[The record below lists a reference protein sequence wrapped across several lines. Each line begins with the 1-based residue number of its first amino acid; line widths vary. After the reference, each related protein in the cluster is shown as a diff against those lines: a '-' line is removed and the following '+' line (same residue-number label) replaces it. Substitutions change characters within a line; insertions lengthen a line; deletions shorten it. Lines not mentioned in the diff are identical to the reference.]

1 MQATV
6 GSSARRNARQQK
18 IERKQ
23 ADEWFPIAVAAYRQ
37 GRHADAQALC
47 RRILQDIPD
56 YFHGLHLLGVSALDC
71 ARIEEARR
79 ALERA
84 IAVDPRSAEAHS
96 NLGFAYFK
104 LRRYDEARRVQ
115 ERALA
120 LNPNFPVAQTN
131 LGNTLMRLGLH
142 EEAIAA
148 HERAIRMKPD
158 YADAHC
164 NRGTTELM
172 LNRFE
177 RAVQSFD
184 QALSFQPRHLEAIIG
199 KGLACVELQ
208 HFEQAETLLSAA
220 LAVKPDLAQV
230 LAYRGRV
237 HFQFARYAEAEAD
250 FDAALAL
257 SPELEV
263 AWRWK
268 AQAAMLSGNQ
278 AKAIHACKRL
288 LDQNP
293 RSGIGLTLLGASL
306 TLQGEIAAAI
316 AHFDRA
322 LEMAPDYED
331 AITKKI
337 FALDFLPA
345 TDFAM
350 QQAAR
355 KYWWDAIG
363 AKLVARKPASPSLD
377 PDRRL
382 VVGYVSSDFRGH
394 SVAFCV
400 LPVLRRHDHAKF
412 EVICY
417 SCSLLQDAFTDVF
430 RSHAD
435 RWVDA
440 SRLSDDELADRIEAD
455 GVDILVDLSGH
466 TAGNR
471 LSVFARKPAPIQ
483 VTAWGSGSATGL
495 PTIDYFFADPIA
507 IPVAARPL
515 FAEKVHD
522 LPAVITMEPITE
534 LTPAPPPMLRNGY
547 VTFGVF
553 NRIDKISDQALK
565 LWSALMRA
573 VPGSRIIVKNG
584 ALDDQLLRD
593 ALAARF
599 KAHGIAEGHAI
610 FIGASPRSEHLRAF
624 DQVDISLD
632 PFPQNGG
639 ISTWE
644 SLYMGVPVVAKLGNS
659 ASSRVAGALLEA
671 IGLRDWIAGDDDGY
685 IAIARQFASMPSH
698 LQKLRAELPSMIAR
712 SAAGN
717 VEVYTRKVE
726 EGYRQFWRDYCA
738 KIAGSGDLQS
748 ATLSNPSS

>member
-1 MQATV
+1 LKLTV
-6 GSSARRNARQQK
+6 GSPALQNARRQK

-56 YFHGLHLLGVSALDC
+56 YFHGLHLLGVSELDC
-71 ARIEEARR
+71 ARIEEARQ

-115 ERALA
+115 EKALA
-120 LNPNFPVAQTN
+120 LNPNFPMAQTN
-131 LGNTLMRLGLH
+131 LGNSLMRLGLC
-142 EEAIAA
+142 EQAIQA
-148 HERAIRMKPD
+148 HDRAIRMNPD
-158 YADAHC
+158 YADAYC
-164 NRGTTELM
+164 NRGIVELM
-172 LNRFE
+172 LKRYE
-177 RAVQSFD
+177 QAAQSYGR
-184 QALSFQPRHLEAIIG
+184 ALSLQPRHMEALAG
-199 KGLACVELQ
+199 MGLACIELQ
-208 HFEQAETLLSAA
+208 HFEQAEVLLSAA
-220 LAVKPDLAQV
+220 LAIKPDFPQV
-230 LAYRGRV
+230 LAYRGRI
-237 HFQFARYAEAEAD
+237 HFQFARYAKAQAD

-268 AQAAMLSGNQ
+268 AQTAMLSGNQ
-278 AKAIHACKRL
+278 AEAMLACKRL
-288 LDQNP
+288 LDQDP
-293 RSGIGLTLLGASL
+293 RSAIGLTLMGASL
-306 TLQGEIAAAI
+306 GSQGEIAAAI

-322 LEMAPDYED
+322 IEVAPDHED

-363 AKLVARKPASPSLD
+363 ARLAARKPAARSLD

-400 LPVLRRHDHAKF
+400 LPVLRHHDHAKF

-417 SCSLLQDAFTDVF
+417 SCSLLEDAFTAVF

-471 LSVFARKPAPIQ
+471 LTVFARKPAPIQ

-495 PTIDYFFADPIA
+495 PTIDYFFADPVA
-507 IPVAARPL
+507 IPQAARPL

-522 LPAVITMEPITE
+522 LPAVISTEPITE
-534 LTPAPPPMLRNGY
+534 PRPGPLPMLRNGY

-553 NRIDKISDQALK
+553 NRIDKISDDALR
-565 LWSALMRA
+565 LWSALMRG
-573 VPGSRIIVKNG
+573 VPGSKIIVKNS
-584 ALDDQLLRD
+584 ALDDQLLRE
-593 ALAARF
+593 ALAGRF
-599 KAHGIAEGHAI
+599 VAHGIAEGAAT
-610 FIGASPRSEHLRAF
+610 FMGASARNEHLRAF
-624 DQVDISLD
+624 EQVDISLD

-659 ASSRVAGALLEA
+659 AASRVAGALLKA
-671 IGLRDWIAGDDDGY
+671 VGLHGWVAGDDDGY
-685 IAIARQFASMPSH
+685 VAIAKEFATQPSH
-698 LQKLRAELPSMIAR
+698 LERLRAELPAMIAR
-712 SAAGN
+712 SAAGD

-726 EGYRQFWRDYCA
+726 DGYRQFWRDHCA
-738 KIAGSGDLQS
+738 SAIGS
-748 ATLSNPSS
+748 AA

>member
-1 MQATV
+1 LPVTLGA
-6 GSSARRNARQQK
+6 SAVRNGTQQK
-18 IERKQ
+18 IQRPQ
-23 ADEWFPIAVAAYRQ
+23 ADAWFPTAVAAYRE

-47 RRILQDIPD
+47 RRILQDLPD
-56 YFHGLHLLGVSALDC
+56 YFHGLHLLGVSELDC
-71 ARIEEARR
+71 AHLEEARQ

-84 IAVDPRSAEAHS
+84 IAVDPQSAEAHS

-104 LRRYDEARRVQ
+104 LRRYDDARRVQ

-120 LNPNFPVAQTN
+120 LNPHFATAQTN
-131 LGNTLMRLGLH
+131 LGNTLMRLGLC
-142 EEAIAA
+142 EQAIEA
-148 HERAIRMKPD
+148 HDRAIRMKPD
-158 YADAHC
+158 YADAYC
-164 NRGTTELM
+164 NRGMVELM
-172 LNRFE
+172 LNRF
-177 RAVQSFD
+177 RQAAQSYGR
-184 QALSFQPRHLEAIIG
+184 ALSLQPRHLEALAG
-199 KGLACVELQ
+199 MGLACIELQ
-208 HFEQAETLLSAA
+208 QFEQADAFLSAA
-220 LAVKPDLAQV
+220 LAIKPDFPQV
-230 LAYRGRV
+230 LAYRGRI
-237 HFQFARYAEAEAD
+237 HFQFARFAEAQAD
-250 FDAALAL
+250 FDAALAR
-257 SPELEV
+257 SPNLEV

-268 AQAAMLSGNQ
+268 AQAAMLSSNQ
-278 AKAIHACKRL
+278 AQALLACKRL
-288 LDQNP
+288 LDLDP
-293 RSGIGLTLLGASL
+293 RSPIAHTLLGASL
-306 TLQGEIAAAI
+306 TLQGEIAAGI

-322 LEMAPDYED
+322 IELVPDHED

-337 FALDFLPA
+337 FALDFLGR
-345 TDFAM
+345 TDFAA

-363 AKLVARKPASPSLD
+363 SRLAMRKPAARSLD
-377 PDRRL
+377 PGRRL
-382 VVGYVSSDFRGH
+382 VIGYVSSDFRGH

-400 LPVLRRHDHAKF
+400 LPVLRHHDHARF

-455 GVDILVDLSGH
+455 GVDILIDLSGH

-471 LSVFARKPAPIQ
+471 LTVFARKPAPIQ

-495 PTIDYFFADPIA
+495 PTIDYFFADPVA
-507 IPVAARPL
+507 IPEAARSM
-515 FAEKVHD
+515 FAEKVYD
-522 LPAVITMEPITE
+522 LPAVITMEPITG
-534 LTPAPPPMLRNGY
+534 LSPAPPPMLRNGC

-553 NRIDKISDQALK
+553 NRIDKISDEALT

-573 VPGSRIIVKNG
+573 VPGAKIIVKNG
-584 ALDDQLLRD
+584 ALDDPLLRD

-599 KAHGIAEGHAI
+599 RAHGIAAGDTSFMGGSARHT
-610 FIGASPRSEHLRAF
+610 HLKAF
-624 DQVDISLD
+624 EQVDISLD

-659 ASSRVAGALLEA
+659 ASSRVAGALLAA
-671 IGLRDWIAGDDDGY
+671 IGLSDWVAGDDDGY
-685 IAIARQFASMPSH
+685 IAIAQKFAGMPSH
-698 LQKLRAELPSMIAR
+698 LQQLRAELPTMIAR
-712 SAAGN
+712 WAAGN

-738 KIAGSGDLQS
+738 AAGSE
-748 ATLSNPSS
+748 SNPSS